1 MENAKVLVA
10 GLAVKQLPELEK
22 VCEVTFAPAGAGK
35 DWYLANLGDFDALI
49 TGKLPVDQELLDA
62 GKKLKIVSATGVGYD
77 HIDVDYASSQG
88 IIVSNC
94 PASVM
99 QPTAEMAFTLLLA
112 LSRKLA
118 LYNQEM
124 RQGNFLDTGLLENQG
139 QSPVG
144 KTLGIFGMGRI
155 GKTLASYA
163 RTFGMNILYHNR
175 HQLPE
180 DEERALG
187 VSYVPLADLLS
198 QADYVSLNAPATAET
213 YHVIDEA
220 ALSMMQPTAFLIN
233 TSRGS
238 LVDEAA
244 LLRALKGKR
253 IAGAGLDVFEEEPD
267 FNEEFCQLDNVIL
280 TPHAGSATRESRRSV
295 LKEASHNIVSF
306 LVDGVPVNR
315 VN

>member
-144 KTLGIFGMGRI
+144 KTL
-155 GKTLASYA
+155 ASYA

-180 DEERALG
+180 NEERALG
-187 VSYVPLADLLS
+187 VSYVPFADLLS

-267 FNEEFCQLDNVIL
+267 FNKEFCQLDNVIL

>member
-35 DWYLANLGDFDALI
+35 DWCLANLGDFDALI

-144 KTLGIFGMGRI
+144 KTL
-155 GKTLASYA
+155 ASYA

-238 LVDEAA
+238 QVDEAA

-267 FNEEFCQLDNVIL
+267 FNKEFCQLDNVIL

>member
-124 RQGNFLDTGLLENQG
+124 RQGKFLDTGLL
-139 QSPVG
+139 
-144 KTLGIFGMGRI
+144 
-155 GKTLASYA
+155 
-163 RTFGMNILYHNR
+163 
-175 HQLPE
+175 
-180 DEERALG
+180 
-187 VSYVPLADLLS
+187 
-198 QADYVSLNAPATAET
+198 
-213 YHVIDEA
+213 
-220 ALSMMQPTAFLIN
+220 
-233 TSRGS
+233 
-238 LVDEAA
+238 
-244 LLRALKGKR
+244 
-253 IAGAGLDVFEEEPD
+253 
-267 FNEEFCQLDNVIL
+267 
-280 TPHAGSATRESRRSV
+280 
-295 LKEASHNIVSF
+295 
-306 LVDGVPVNR
+306 
-315 VN
+315 

>member
-49 TGKLPVDQELLDA
+49 SGKLPVDQELLDA

-144 KTLGIFGMGRI
+144 KTL
-155 GKTLASYA
+155 ASYA

-180 DEERALG
+180 NEERALG
-187 VSYVPLADLLS
+187 VSYVPFADLLS

-267 FNEEFCQLDNVIL
+267 FNKEFCQLDNVIL